1 MPETLQLL
9 VFTIDAQ
16 RYALHVSAVERA
28 IRMVE
33 ITPLPKSPGIVS
45 GVVNFHG
52 AVVPVLN
59 IRSRFGLPER
69 EPELGD
75 QLLIARTSRRMV
87 ALVVDSVHDVVTLPS
102 GELVEP
108 EAILPQLE
116 HLEGVARLDDGM
128 VFIQDLDAFL
138 SLEEE
143 QTLAAAIEEEC
154 S

>member
-1 MPETLQLL
+1 MQETLQLI
-9 VFTIDAQ
+9 VFTLDTQ
-16 RYALHVSAVERA
+16 HYALHLSTVEKA

-33 ITPLPKSPGIVS
+33 ITPLPTAPEIVI

-52 AVVPVLN
+52 EIVPVLN
-59 IRSRFGLPER
+59 IRKRFRLADRVPD
-69 EPELGD
+69 LGD
-75 QLLIARTSRRMV
+75 QLLIAHTSRRIV

-102 GELVEP
+102 AELVEP

-116 HLEGVARLDDGM
+116 HLDGVVKLEDGM

-143 QTLAAAIEEEC
+143 LVLDRAIEAG

>member
-1 MPETLQLL
+1 MPEPLQLL
-9 VFTIDAQ
+9 VFTLDAQ
-16 RYALHVSAVERA
+16 RYALQVPVVERA

-33 ITPLPKSPGIVS
+33 ITPLPKAPGIVS

-52 AVVPVLN
+52 TVVPVLN

-69 EPELGD
+69 EPGLGD
-75 QLLIARTSRRMV
+75 QLLIARTSRRIV

-102 GELVEP
+102 GEMVEP

-116 HLEGVARLDDGM
+116 HLEGVVRFDDGM

-143 QTLAAAIEEEC
+143 QELEAAIEEGH
-154 S
+154 

>member
-1 MPETLQLL
+1 VPETLQLL
-9 VFTIDAQ
+9 VFTLDAQ
-16 RYALHVSAVERA
+16 RYALHVPVVERA

-33 ITPLPKSPGIVS
+33 ITSLPKAPGIVS

-59 IRSRFGLPER
+59 IRSRFRLPER
-69 EPELGD
+69 EPGLGD

-87 ALVVDSVHDVVTLPS
+87 ALVVDSVHDVITLPLV
-102 GELVEP
+102 ELVEP
-108 EAILPQLE
+108 DAILPQLE
-116 HLEGVARLDDGM
+116 HLEGVVGLDDGM

-143 QTLAAAIEEEC
+143 QALDRAIEEGN
-154 S
+154 